1 MCRHAYEYPGHR
13 TCGDNVPG
21 SAQGAYFPGDEPETR
36 CTLTGEACGNP
47 EGDTP
52 GQCAA
57 AKPSPWIC
65 PDCRELGFETRLLR
79 LDDLYHCEGCGESW
93 SEAELAKTFA
103 ASIGRLYD
111 DCENAEQEI
120 YKLQKLI
127 AALRSSQEKARD
139 ALAEVAA

>member
-13 TCGDNVPG
+13 TCGDNIPG
-21 SAQGAYFPGDEPETR
+21 YAQGAYFPGDEPGTR
-36 CTLTGEACGNP
+36 CKLTGEACGNP

-57 AKPSPWIC
+57 ATHSPWIC
-65 PDCRELGFETRLLR
+65 PACRELGFESRLLL
-79 LDDLYHCEGCGESW
+79 LDDRYHCEGCGKSW
-93 SEAELAKTFA
+93 SEPELAGTFA

-111 DCENAEQEI
+111 DRENAEQEI
-120 YKLQKLI
+120 YKLEKRI
-127 AALRSSQEKARD
+127 AALRSSQEKARA